1 VWIVV
6 ELRCSSNREDVRTMQ
21 IFAELRWATVVVGH
35 YVLESSPGWFHCL
48 PLAYN
53 CPRNIA
59 RGWTMGG
66 IAVVSTSLGVHLS
79 VDAVN
84 IN

>member
-1 VWIVV
+1 
-6 ELRCSSNREDVRTMQ
+6 MQ

-35 YVLESSPGWFHCL
+35 HVLESSPGWLHCL

-59 RGWTMGG
+59 RRWSMGV
-66 IAVVSTSLGVHLS
+66 IAVVLTPWGFQV
-79 VDAVN
+79 VADAVKMS
-84 IN
+84 